1 MSTLVVA
8 LNRILKELQ
17 EYLVTVR
24 GNRWNHGAVLF
35 LVTNRKSIKY
45 ILWSPRN
52 LYNNEEIKL
61 RFGLKKKESLSLLGR
76 ILVII
81 APDGGVLNKETNE
94 KKHLNPQWESS
105 ETMALRNIRNPWRE
119 SWESASEWVPYYW
132 RSLGGS
138 IGATPYRSTS
148 RRPGRVANQAT
159 TATKK
164 PMLMSIMFRCRHPR
178 HHSINPFSIPKT
190 DIFWK
195 KNYLGKDY

>member
-1 MSTLVVA
+1 M
-8 LNRILKELQ
+8 RI
-17 EYLVTVR
+17 VR
-24 GNRWNHGAVLF
+24 
-35 LVTNRKSIKY
+35 
-45 ILWSPRN
+45 
-52 LYNNEEIKL
+52 NN
-61 RFGLKKKESLSLLGR
+61 GSL
-76 ILVII
+76 
-81 APDGGVLNKETNE
+81 
-94 KKHLNPQWESS
+94 
-105 ETMALRNIRNPWRE
+105 NIRNPWRE

-195 KNYLGKDY
+195 KIIWGRTINMGKRKSVWFYILIQYFNFDCIMKILDRQLQHRTGSPHHFLPSMS